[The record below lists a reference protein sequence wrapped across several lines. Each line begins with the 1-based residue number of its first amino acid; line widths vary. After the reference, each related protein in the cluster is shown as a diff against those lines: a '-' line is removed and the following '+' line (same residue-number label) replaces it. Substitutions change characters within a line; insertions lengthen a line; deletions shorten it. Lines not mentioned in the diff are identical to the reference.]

1 MPLIPWSHPGITIP
15 APSLNLNGSRPH
27 EVSNSSPVE
36 NVMPPYCIV
45 SELPSFATEP
55 LPFTMSRLTSLAGG
69 SPFGLAIGGF
79 FPSFSSPGV
88 GGSGFDGPDGFGS
101 GAVELDAAGAL
112 ESGIS
117 AVLSP
122 PLPQPAT
129 AMAPATTT

>member
-36 NVMPPYCIV
+36 NVMPTYCIA

-88 GGSGFDGPDGFGS
+88 GGRGREGPAGWGS
-101 GAVELDAAGAL
+101 GAVELLDVAGAL
-112 ESGIS
+112 ESGIA

-129 AMAPATTT
+129 ATATA